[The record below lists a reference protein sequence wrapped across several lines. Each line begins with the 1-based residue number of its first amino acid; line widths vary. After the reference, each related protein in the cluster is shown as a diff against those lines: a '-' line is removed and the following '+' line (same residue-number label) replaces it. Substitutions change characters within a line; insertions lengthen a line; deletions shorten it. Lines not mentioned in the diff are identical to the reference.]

1 MLFTGEHEHT
11 IDTKQRLAIP
21 AEIRGQLAAEQL
33 GEVLY
38 LAPGANGMLWLWPDR
53 TFERMTSAAEGT
65 LLPGD
70 EVMQFDEL
78 MFPYTR
84 RLEIDKNGRVR
95 IPQDMLSEFGLGET
109 VVILGMRDH
118 LELREP
124 SQWKQQRQDNLAK
137 RREIMQRARE
147 AQKEA
152 HKSGTSSA
160 QNPGGQKDRP

>member
-1 MLFTGEHEHT
+1 VLFTGEYEHT
-11 IDTKQRLAIP
+11 IDTKQRLAVP
-21 AEIRGQLAAEQL
+21 AEIRGQLEAEQA
-33 GEVLY
+33 GDILY
-38 LAPGANGMLWLWPDR
+38 LSPGANGALWLWPEQV
-53 TFERMTSAAEGT
+53 FERMTTAAEGT

-95 IPQDMLSEFGLGET
+95 LPLDMLGEFGLDQT
-109 VVILGMRDH
+109 VIILGMRDH

-124 SQWKQQRQDNLAK
+124 QQWKRQRQDNLAK

-147 AQKEA
+147 SLKGG
-152 HKSGTSSA
+152 SVTS
-160 QNPGGQKDRP
+160 NGGGQKDHP

>member
-1 MLFTGEHEHT
+1 MLFTGEYEHT
-11 IDTKQRLAIP
+11 FDTKQRLAIP
-21 AEIRGQLAAEQL
+21 ADIRGQLEAEQH
-33 GEVLY
+33 GEILY
-38 LAPGANGMLWLWPDR
+38 LAPGANGALWLWPEHV
-53 TFERMTSAAEGT
+53 FERMTSAAEGT

-95 IPQDMLSEFGLGET
+95 IPQDMLGEFGLDQT
-109 VVILGMRDH
+109 VIILGMRDH

-124 SQWKQQRQDNLAK
+124 QQWKRQRQDNLAK

-147 AQKEA
+147 SL
-152 HKSGTSSA
+152 KSGSITT
-160 QNPGGQKDRP
+160 NGGGQKDHP